1 MYTQVLSI
9 LSCNVIQCGAMS
21 KDFSVNKKT
30 LFTIPAISALALE
43 WVNGIE
49 AMSRGISG
57 GKQVIKC
64 ASTGNRGRVCLFSRN
79 VRTIGFTLL
88 LHAVKTSR

>member
-1 MYTQVLSI
+1 MT
-9 LSCNVIQCGAMS
+9 
-21 KDFSVNKKT
+21 T
-30 LFTIPAISALALE
+30 LE
-43 WVNGIE
+43 WDGRDRSNVTWYFG
-49 AMSRGISG
+49 S
-57 GKQVIKC
+57 KQVIKC

>member
-1 MYTQVLSI
+1 MTTRI
-9 LSCNVIQCGAMS
+9 RM
-21 KDFSVNKKT
+21 D
-30 LFTIPAISALALE
+30 
-43 WVNGIE
+43 GIE

-64 ASTGNRGRVCLFSRN
+64 ASTGNGGRVCLFSRN